1 MIHYNRKR
9 SIVISYDSR
18 IKSDVFSKIAAEAVE
33 KKIVEDLK
41 KRING

>member
-1 MIHYNRKR
+1 MG
-9 SIVISYDSR
+9 SIVKAKYEAGPD
-18 IKSDVFSKIAAEAVE
+18 KAAAGAVE